1 MRKNERYP
9 HLFSP
14 ITIGP
19 LRFKNRLGFAP
30 MVCNKCEQDGTV
42 TDAMEEF
49 IYRQAKTGVSYVT
62 IGDTEV
68 DDSTGAAFLATLN
81 IDRSFSMP
89 GLVRLAEAAK
99 AGGAFLSV
107 ELNHSGRGAK
117 DALITGDHGMAPSAI
132 PIPNGCQNLRAMTY
146 EEMEDIKKKF
156 AKCAN
161 RLQRAGFSMVLV
173 HCAHNN
179 LLGQFLSPLSNQRTD
194 EYGGSPENRMRYP
207 LEVLAAV
214 RAAVGPKMGI
224 EIRVSADE
232 ECGENCIH
240 FEESLAFMKKAQQY
254 VDLIHISRGN
264 VYDDVGGGWTL
275 PTYLKPHMFNVE
287 YAARAKA
294 ELDVPVAVVGNIT
307 TLDEA
312 EEIIASG
319 KADIVCMARM
329 HLADMEAISKFAS
342 GRDDEVRPCLRCH
355 RGCIDNSGRGR
366 AIHCTVNP
374 SLGHE
379 EFVRAIGPVKNGA
392 KKVLVAGGGPAGMV
406 AAQTLAERGHHVLL
420 CEKSGALGG
429 LLTDAAAAP
438 FKTYMQS
445 YLQWIVRATNRC
457 GAEIRLNTEVTPD
470 LVERENPDAVI
481 VAAGSHYFAPP
492 IPGIHGPNVHTL
504 PDVEHHRVSTGNR
517 VVVCGGGVA
526 GMECALGLAMAGKQ
540 VTVVDMIPAKKFAGD
555 IPYFPSHDLVRA
567 CDEHGVQRIGGQAI
581 VSFGETTIEI
591 RDRETDVVD
600 TLSADSFV
608 LALGV
613 RPNTELGESL
623 RVRYPL
629 DVYTVGDCAG
639 GHNLYDATHTAYFA
653 ALSLS

>member
-1 MRKNERYP
+1 MQKENRYP

-14 ITIGP
+14 IQIGP

-132 PIPNGCQNLRAMTY
+132 PIPNGCQNLRAMTR
-146 EEMEDIKKKF
+146 EEMEDIKRKF

-161 RLQRAGFSMVLV
+161 RVQRAGFSMVLV

-207 LEVLAAV
+207 LEVLEAV

-240 FEESLAFMKKAQQY
+240 FEESLAFMKKAQKY

-307 TLDEA
+307 SLAEA
-312 EEIIASG
+312 EEIISSG

-329 HLADMEAISKFAS
+329 HLADMEAIQKFTD
-342 GRDDEVRPCLRCH
+342 GRDDDVRPCLRCH

-374 SLGHE
+374 GLGHE
-379 EFVRAIGPVKNGA
+379 ELVRAIGPSTCS

-406 AAQTLAERGHHVLL
+406 AAQTLTQRGHQVILCERGDR
-420 CEKSGALGG
+420 LGG
-429 LLTDAAAAP
+429 LLIDAAAAP

-445 YLQWIVRATNRC
+445 YLAWLIRTTERC
-457 GAEIRLNTEVTPD
+457 GAEIRLNTPVTRE
-470 LVERENPDAVI
+470 LVAKEDPDAVI
-481 VAAGSHYFAPP
+481 VATGSRYFMPP
-492 IPGIHGPNVHTL
+492 ISGIDGKNVHAL
-504 PDVEHHRVSTGNR
+504 AQVEHHLVETGR
-517 VVVCGGGVA
+517 KVIVCGGGVA
-526 GMECALGLAMAGKQ
+526 GMECALGLAMAGKS

-567 CDEHGVQRIGGQAI
+567 CDEHGVTRMGGVAI
-581 VSFGETTIEI
+581 RSFGEHSAELE
-591 RDRETDVVD
+591 DRETGSVS
-600 TLSADSFV
+600 TLEADSFV

-613 RPNTELGESL
+613 RPNTELTEEL
-623 RVRYPL
+623 RAVYPTG
-629 DVYTVGDCAG
+629 VYTVGDCGG
-639 GHNLYDATHTAYFA
+639 GHNLYDASHTAYFT
-653 ALSLS
+653 ALSI